1 MIRLAI
7 AEDHTSLIDGIKVF
21 FEYEE
26 DIELLGFATNGK
38 ELLELAKN
46 KRINFVITDIRMPIM
61 DGIQL
66 TRALTAQYP
75 EIKVLAFT
83 MFDQD
88 EAVKQM
94 LNAGAKGYILKNA
107 GLKELLHAIRTIHK
121 GENYFDYNIQVPD
134 AENLKSGRREK
145 GLLTKREL
153 EILKLIGVGKINQEI
168 ADELF
173 IGKTTVETHR
183 KNMMRKLDIS
193 GSGELLRY
201 ALQNK
206 YDF

>member
-26 DIELLGFATNGK
+26 DIEFLGFATNGK

-66 TRALTAQYP
+66 TRALTEQYP

-94 LNAGAKGYILKNA
+94 LNAGAKGYILKKCRPE
-107 GLKELLHAIRTIHK
+107 GVVIRHTD
-121 GENYFDYNIQVPD
+121 NSQ
-134 AENLKSGRREK
+134 RRE
-145 GLLTKREL
+145 
-153 EILKLIGVGKINQEI
+153 
-168 ADELF
+168 LF
-173 IGKTTVETHR
+173 
-183 KNMMRKLDIS
+183 
-193 GSGELLRY
+193 
-201 ALQNK
+201 
-206 YDF
+206 

>member
-1 MIRLAI
+1 M
-7 AEDHTSLIDGIKVF
+7 
-21 FEYEE
+21 
-26 DIELLGFATNGK
+26 
-38 ELLELAKN
+38 
-46 KRINFVITDIRMPIM
+46 ITDIRMPIM

-66 TRALTAQYP
+66 TRALTEQYP

-107 GLKELLHAIRTIHK
+107 GLKELLYAIRTIHK
-121 GENYFDYNIQVPD
+121 GENYFDHNIQVPD
-134 AENLKSGRREK
+134 DENLKSGRREK

-183 KNMMRKLDIS
+183 KNMMRKLDLS

-201 ALQNK
+201 ALQHK